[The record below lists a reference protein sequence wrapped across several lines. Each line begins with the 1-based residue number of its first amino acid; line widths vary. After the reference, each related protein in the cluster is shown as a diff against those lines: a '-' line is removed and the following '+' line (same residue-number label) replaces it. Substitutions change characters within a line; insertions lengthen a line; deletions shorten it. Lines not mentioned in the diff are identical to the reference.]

1 VKITLIGAG
10 IGDPDLITVKGMKAL
25 QTADVV
31 LYDALANDALLQHT
45 REECKHIYVGKRAKN
60 HTFEQ
65 DEINDMMV
73 QYAREYGHVVR
84 LKGGDP
90 YVFGRGHEEAEYARA
105 QGIEVEVIPGITS
118 AVAAP
123 SVVGIP
129 VTRRGL
135 SESFWVITAATSDG
149 DLTNDIYQAAKTDAT
164 IVILMGIGKLN
175 EIVAVFKKE
184 NKGDMPVAV
193 IQDASLPSQKVAVST
208 IDNIVQV
215 VENQGIKSPS
225 VIVIG
230 KVASLSRY

>member
-1 VKITLIGAG
+1 
-10 IGDPDLITVKGMKAL
+10 
-25 QTADVV
+25 V
-31 LYDALANDALLQHT
+31 LYDALANAALLLQAPAHAL
-45 REECKHIYVGKRAKN
+45 RVFVGKRAKN

-65 DEINDMMV
+65 EEINEMIV
-73 QYAREYGHVVR
+73 KYAREYGHVVR

-105 QGIEVEVIPGITS
+105 QGIKVDVIPGITS

-123 SVVGIP
+123 SVAGIP

-135 SESFWVITAATSDG
+135 SESFWVMTATTSSG
-149 DLTNDIYQAAKTDAT
+149 ELTADIYQAAKTDAT

-175 EIVAVFKKE
+175 EIVAVFKDE

-193 IQDASLPSQKVAVST
+193 IQDASMPNQKVAVGT
-208 IDNIVQV
+208 IDTIVQV
-215 VENQGIKSPS
+215 VENQRIKPPS

-230 KVASLSRY
+230 RVAGLANF